1 MLQLLAQP
9 GAQLPPVSITPD
21 VGLVHPLVDPSTT
34 AYFQGSRAHHLATYL
49 RWRLSLPTEKQRG
62 FRLADPS
69 TAPRVAL
76 HLYLKHVITGLR
88 YINDLISMM
97 EDAGVLPIPIFINGV
112 EAHTIVRTSDNEIN
126 LVQQGNLQRDSTY
139 QPTYAVSIDTIVNT
153 IGFPLVGGPAGSM
166 QAGRNT
172 AVAEEILSAMNVPDL
187 VAGPL
192 LLQSIQ

>member
-1 MLQLLAQP
+1 
-9 GAQLPPVSITPD
+9 
-21 VGLVHPLVDPSTT
+21 
-34 AYFQGSRAHHLATYL
+34 
-49 RWRLSLPTEKQRG
+49 
-62 FRLADPS
+62 
-69 TAPRVAL
+69 
-76 HLYLKHVITGLR
+76 
-88 YINDLISMM
+88 M
-97 EDAGVLPIPIFINGV
+97 EVAGVLPIPTFINSV
-112 EAHTIVRTSDNEIN
+112 EAHTIVRDLLTSDNEIN